1 MPFILQS
8 NGHTIGDGGEGDHPL
23 APHSKLTYGAA
34 TTSLTAAT
42 DDEDMI
48 DITPRSS
55 PGELIG
61 GGPGSYHRET
71 ATESDT
77 ERDYAPNQRTMHHHH
92 QLQHQHVPSHSA
104 FGDPMDGEW
113 PMSGRVG
120 MVWFVNLCHDLVVSD
135 VTSIVTAWRKLY
147 IFLLSYSYEHTGR
160 GTGRG
165 RARPDATR
173 FNLIYI

>member
-1 MPFILQS
+1 MFHSVIHGIHFAMFYFMILMPFILQS
-8 NGHTIGDGGEGDHPL
+8 NGHTIGDAGEGDHPL
-23 APHSKLTYGAA
+23 APHSKHTYGAA

-113 PMSGRVG
+113 PMGGRVA
-120 MVWFVNLCHDLVVSD
+120 VV
-135 VTSIVTAWRKLY
+135 
-147 IFLLSYSYEHTGR
+147 
-160 GTGRG
+160 
-165 RARPDATR
+165 
-173 FNLIYI
+173 

>member
-1 MPFILQS
+1 MPNFPDWIFFDFKNHLLPYFQIAENVTQCNSRQSFCNVLIYNITILMPFILQS

-23 APHSKLTYGAA
+23 APHSKHTYGAA

-104 FGDPMDGEW
+104 FGDPMDGE
-113 PMSGRVG
+113 
-120 MVWFVNLCHDLVVSD
+120 
-135 VTSIVTAWRKLY
+135 
-147 IFLLSYSYEHTGR
+147 
-160 GTGRG
+160 
-165 RARPDATR
+165 
-173 FNLIYI
+173 

>member
-8 NGHTIGDGGEGDHPL
+8 NGHTIGDGEGDHPL
-23 APHSKLTYGAA
+23 APHSKHTYGGAA

-61 GGPGSYHRET
+61 GAGSYHRET

-77 ERDYAPNQRTMHHHH
+77 ERDYAPSQRTMHHHH

-104 FGDPMDGEW
+104 FGDPMDGES
-113 PMSGRVG
+113 PNRDS
-120 MVWFVNLCHDLVVSD
+120 
-135 VTSIVTAWRKLY
+135 A
-147 IFLLSYSYEHTGR
+147 
-160 GTGRG
+160 
-165 RARPDATR
+165 
-173 FNLIYI
+173 LIC